1 MIDILVFLFENYFH
15 TESYPDSD
23 TLARKLSAAGFEDD
37 DINEAL
43 DWLNGLEQASSE
55 SVFPAELASS
65 TAFRSFAGVELK
77 KLDCEA
83 RGFVQ
88 FLETAG
94 VLNPLCREIIFERA
108 MALDDKLVTLDKI
121 KVIVLMVLWSQ
132 RQSMSTLILEELLA
146 DGKPARMH

>member
-15 TESYPDSD
+15 TEAYPDSD

-43 DWLNGLEQASSE
+43 DWLSGLEAASE
-55 SVFPAELASS
+55 SAFPPELASS
-65 TAFRSFAGVELK
+65 TAFRSFASAELN
-77 KLDCEA
+77 KLDCDS
-83 RGFVQ
+83 RGFLQ

-94 VLNPLCREIIFERA
+94 ILNPLCREIILERA

-146 DGKPARMH
+146 DGRPAHTH

>member
-43 DWLNGLEQASSE
+43 DWLSGLEAATDSA
-55 SVFPAELASS
+55 FPSELASS
-65 TAFRSFAGVELK
+65 TAFRSFASAELN
-77 KLDCEA
+77 KLDCDS

-94 VLNPLCREIIFERA
+94 ILNPLCREIIIERA

-146 DGKPARMH
+146 DGRPAHTH

>member
-1 MIDILVFLFENYFH
+1 MIEILVFLFENYFH

-43 DWLNGLEQASSE
+43 DWLSGLEEATE
-55 SVFPAELASS
+55 SAFPPELASS
-65 TAFRSFAGVELK
+65 AAFRAFASAEMN
-77 KLDCEA
+77 KLDVDS

-94 VLNPLCREIIFERA
+94 VLNPLCREIILERA
-108 MALDDKLVTLDKI
+108 MALDDKVVTLDKI
-121 KVIVLMVLWSQ
+121 KVIVLMVLWNQ
-132 RQSMSTLILEELLA
+132 RQNMSTLILEELLA
-146 DGKPARMH
+146 DGRPAHTH

>member
-1 MIDILVFLFENYFH
+1 MIEILVFLFENYFH

-43 DWLNGLEQASSE
+43 DWLSGLEEVTE
-55 SVFPAELASS
+55 SAFPPELASS
-65 TAFRSFAGVELK
+65 AAFRAFANAELN
-77 KLDCEA
+77 KLDVDS

-94 VLNPLCREIIFERA
+94 VLNPLCREIILERA
-108 MALDDKLVTLDKI
+108 MALDDKVVTLDKI
-121 KVIVLMVLWSQ
+121 KVIVLMVLWNQ
-132 RQSMSTLILEELLA
+132 RQNMSTLILEELLA
-146 DGKPARMH
+146 DGRPAHTH

>member
-15 TESYPDSD
+15 TEAYPDSD

-43 DWLNGLEQASSE
+43 DWLSGLEAASE
-55 SVFPAELASS
+55 SAFPPELACS
-65 TAFRSFAGVELK
+65 TALRSFADVEIN
-77 KLDCEA
+77 KLDSDS

-88 FLETAG
+88 FLENAG
-94 VLNPLCREIIFERA
+94 VVNPLCREIILERA
-108 MALDDKLVTLDKI
+108 MALDDKHVTLDKI

-146 DGKPARMH
+146 DGRPAHTH

>member
-15 TESYPDSD
+15 TEAYPDSD

-43 DWLNGLEQASSE
+43 DWLSGLEAASDSA
-55 SVFPAELASS
+55 FPPELASS
-65 TAFRSFAGVELK
+65 NAFRCFSSVETN
-77 KLDCEA
+77 KLDCDS

-94 VLNPLCREIIFERA
+94 ILNPLCREIILERA
-108 MALDDKLVTLDKI
+108 MALDDKVVTLDKI
-121 KVIVLMVLWSQ
+121 KVIVLMVLWTQ

-146 DGKPARMH
+146 DGRPAHMH

>member
-15 TESYPDSD
+15 TESYPDSN

-43 DWLNGLEQASSE
+43 DWLNGLEQSSAE
-55 SVFPAELASS
+55 SAFPAELASS
-65 TAFRSFAGVELK
+65 TAFRSFAGAELN
-77 KLDCEA
+77 KLDCDA
-83 RGFVQ
+83 RGFVL

-94 VLNPLCREIIFERA
+94 VLNPMCREIILERA

-146 DGKPARMH
+146 DGKPAHMH

>member
-23 TLARKLSAAGFEDD
+23 ILARKLSAAGFEDD

-43 DWLNGLEQASSE
+43 DWLSGLEQASE
-55 SVFPAELASS
+55 SAFPAELASS
-65 TAFRSFAGVELK
+65 TAFRSFAGEELN
-77 KLDCEA
+77 KLDCDS

-94 VLNPLCREIIFERA
+94 VLNPLCREIILERA
-108 MALDDKLVTLDKI
+108 MALDDKLVTLEKI

-146 DGKPARMH
+146 DGRPAHMH

>member
-15 TESYPDSD
+15 TEAYPDSD

-43 DWLNGLEQASSE
+43 DWLSGLEAASDSA
-55 SVFPAELASS
+55 FPPELAAS
-65 TAFRSFAGVELK
+65 TAFRSFASAELN
-77 KLDCEA
+77 KLDCDS

-94 VLNPLCREIIFERA
+94 VLNPLCREIILERA

-146 DGKPARMH
+146 DGRPAHTH

>member
-15 TESYPDSD
+15 TEAYPDSD

-43 DWLNGLEQASSE
+43 DWLSGLEAASDSA
-55 SVFPAELASS
+55 FPQELASS
-65 TAFRSFAGVELK
+65 TAFRSFASAELN
-77 KLDCEA
+77 KLDCDA

-94 VLNPLCREIIFERA
+94 ILNPLCREIILERA
-108 MALDDKLVTLDKI
+108 MALDDKTVTLEKI

-146 DGKPARMH
+146 DGRPAHTH

>member
-15 TESYPDSD
+15 TEAYPDPD
-23 TLARKLSAAGFEDD
+23 ILARKLAAAGFEDD

-43 DWLNGLEQASSE
+43 DWLNGLEQASE
-55 SVFPAELASS
+55 SALPDALASS
-65 TAFRSFAGVELK
+65 TSFRCYAAAEIS
-77 KLDCEA
+77 KLDRDS

-94 VLNPLCREIIFERA
+94 VLNPLCREIILERA
-108 MALDDKLVTLDKI
+108 MALDAKLVTLDKI
-121 KVIVLMVLWSQ
+121 KVIVLMVLWTQ

-146 DGKPARMH
+146 DGEPAHTH

>member
-15 TESYPDSD
+15 TEVYPDPD
-23 TLARKLSAAGFEDD
+23 ILARKLAAAGFEDD

-43 DWLNGLEQASSE
+43 DWLNGLEQASE
-55 SVFPAELASS
+55 SALPDALTASAS
-65 TAFRSFAGVELK
+65 FRSYATAEIS
-77 KLDCEA
+77 KLDRDS

-94 VLNPLCREIIFERA
+94 VLNPLCREIILERA
-108 MALDDKLVTLDKI
+108 MALDAKLVTLEKI
-121 KVIVLMVLWSQ
+121 KVIVLMVLWTQ

-146 DGKPARMH
+146 DGKPAHTH